1 MRALKRITMW
11 KLLLLTL
18 LWSLSLIPCG
28 AQNCIVEDWTISIV
42 SNDMTSMTVQQK
54 KVLTIV
60 NQQGARHAAFVCS
73 CSKKNKL
80 SSFHGKVTDGSG
92 RIVREIRKGELLRTE
107 YSPYL
112 AVDDY
117 KMYYDYTPPTFP
129 VTITYEWTMEC
140 RDNVIEYPWFC
151 PQDDYEVS
159 VRHAAYRLQVPKEQ
173 AVRHTQ
179 QNISTQVTR
188 TEEKNMQ
195 VLSLQISDLP
205 ALHREP
211 FSRPLHERIPLAF
224 FAPKQFVYYGE
235 EGHFTDWKEY
245 GQWEF
250 SLLQG
255 RDGLPVTVREKLHQM
270 TDGLPNDR
278 SKVERVYR
286 FLGETT
292 RYVAILLGIGS
303 QQPATAGQVAESGFG
318 DCKGL
323 TNYLRAMLKEIG
335 ISSYYT
341 VISTDHRRLMPDF
354 ASVGQMNHVILQV
367 PLPGDTIWIE
377 CTNPR
382 IPFGYVH
389 EDIAGHDAVTVSAG
403 GGQIVHLPVYAD
415 TANVEKNAVQ
425 VTLTP
430 DGMASI
436 QLQQEARCRQMEDR
450 LPLTK
455 MDKNDLHR
463 VLQRMVHAPQSIVS
477 NSQVSMDGS
486 ALYIRATMNSQK
498 YASVNGLR
506 LFVPLYPI
514 QHGYTM
520 LKSDTLRTEDIVIS
534 YGYVDEDDI
543 TFIIPEGY
551 EIEAMPSETSL
562 NSTFGTFST
571 QLIVDANTVRVNRR
585 LLLKAGTYP
594 AEQYLQ
600 LFSFLQT
607 AVNSETQKMVL
618 KKIRRITGTG
628 TVSTQKE

>member
-1 MRALKRITMW
+1 MKTLKQISLW
-11 KLLLLTL
+11 KYLPLTL
-18 LWSLSLIPCG
+18 LWSLFFTPCG

-60 NQQGARHAAFVCS
+60 NQQGTRHAAFVCS

-80 SSFHGKVTDGSG
+80 SSFHGIVTDGSG
-92 RIVREIRKGELLRTE
+92 QVVREIKKSELLRTE

-173 AVRHTQ
+173 TVRHTQ

-188 TEEKNMQ
+188 TEEKKMQ
-195 VLSLQISDLP
+195 VLSLQMSDLP

-211 FSRPLHERIPLAF
+211 FARPLHERIPLAF
-224 FAPKQFVYYGE
+224 FAPQQFVYYGE
-235 EGHFTDWKEY
+235 EGHFNDWKEY

-255 RDGLPVTVREKLHQM
+255 RDELPAAVREKLHQM

-278 SKVERVYR
+278 DKVERVYR

-292 RYVAILLGIGS
+292 RYVAILLGIGG
-303 QQPATAGQVAESGFG
+303 QQPATAEQVAESGFG

-323 TNYLRAMLKEIG
+323 TNYMCAMLKEIG
-335 ISSYYT
+335 ISSSYT
-341 VISTDHRRLMPDF
+341 VISMDHRRLMPDF

-389 EDIAGHDAVTVSAG
+389 EDIAGHDAVTVNAD
-403 GGQIVHLPVYAD
+403 GGQIVRLPVYAD

-430 DGMASI
+430 DGTASI
-436 QLQQEARCRQMEDR
+436 QLKQETRCRQMEDR
-450 LPLTK
+450 LPLSK

-463 VLQRMVHAPQSIVS
+463 ALQRMVHAPQNIVS
-477 NSQVSMDGS
+477 NSQVSIDGLS
-486 ALYIRATMNSQK
+486 LHIQATMNSQK
-498 YASVNGLR
+498 YASANGMR

-514 QHGYTM
+514 RHGHTT

-534 YGYVDEDDI
+534 YGYVDEDDV

-551 EIEAMPSETSL
+551 EIEAMPSDTII
-562 NSTFGTFST
+562 NSTFGTFSI
-571 QLIVDANTVRVNRR
+571 QLTVNANTVRVNRR

-600 LFSFLQT
+600 LFNFFQT
-607 AVNSETQKMVL
+607 AVNSESQKMVL
-618 KKIRRITGTG
+618 KKISGTL
-628 TVSTQKE
+628 